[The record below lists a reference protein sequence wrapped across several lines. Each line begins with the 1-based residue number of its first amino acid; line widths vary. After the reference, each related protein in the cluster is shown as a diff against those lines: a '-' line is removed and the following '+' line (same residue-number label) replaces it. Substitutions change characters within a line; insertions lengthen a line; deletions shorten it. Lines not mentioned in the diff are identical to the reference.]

1 MTASGKE
8 EKMKNEKILAL
19 RCALL
24 IAVSEAD
31 KAKDTNDGGTCNVD
45 TPILFLPGWTW
56 AQITEAFQLTG
67 LVPSRRGSTVYILRA
82 CDGQGFRRTAM
93 AEAFR
98 DSLKASGYNAAVD
111 YQMD

>member
-1 MTASGKE
+1 
-8 EKMKNEKILAL
+8 MKNNKILAL
-19 RCALL
+19 RVALL

-31 KAKDTNDGGTCNVD
+31 KKKSTEDGGTSNMD
-45 TPILFLPGWTW
+45 TPIIFLPKWNKS
-56 AQITEAFQLTG
+56 AINEAFQLTG
-67 LVPSRRGSTVYILRA
+67 LIPSIHDNAVYILRA

-111 YQMD
+111 YRMD